1 MKVKNLI
8 LLHLILFLYSCC
20 GIFSKLAGTQ
30 DFLSLQFFIYYG
42 IVLLILFVYAILWQ
56 RIIKLLPLTTAFA
69 NKAVTVIWGIIF
81 GITFFGEKLTLGK
94 VIGAIMIIL
103 GIAFYT
109 KSGSRN
115 EVNSNE

>member
-30 DFLSLQFFIYYG
+30 DFLSLQFFMYYG
-42 IVLLILFVYAILWQ
+42 IVLLILFIYAIMWQ
-56 RIIKLLPLTTAFA
+56 KIIKLLPLTTAFA

-109 KSGSRN
+109 KSGNRN